1 VVNLDR
7 PPRLAAAQ
15 HRAVITMTV
24 RGSGLILVLGS
35 LVLGLGAAPAPAPAV
50 NFAGQRE
57 DMVRL
62 VQLETLM
69 ISSQTGVAELDPRV
83 LAALRQVPREAFVP
97 EALRPYAY
105 EPHPLPVGYEQNL
118 AAPLLVALMTHL
130 VAPQPTDVVFE
141 TGTGAGYHA
150 AVLSLLA
157 AKVYSV
163 EVVEPLA
170 DQAARILKDQGYD
183 NVYVQAADGYYGW
196 PAKAPFDAMVI
207 KEAIDHVPAPLLQQL
222 KRGGRMVIPV
232 GPERGVQYLTL
243 VTKDQDGR
251 VHEQRIMPV
260 RFSPLQ
266 GGERL

>member
-1 VVNLDR
+1 MSVRCSVLI
-7 PPRLAAAQ
+7 PVLVPLA
-15 HRAVITMTV
+15 
-24 RGSGLILVLGS
+24 
-35 LVLGLGAAPAPAPAV
+35 LGLGATPARAAD
-50 NFAGQRE
+50 AAQQRE
-57 DMVRL
+57 EMVRL
-62 VQLETLM
+62 IQLEALM
-69 ISSQTGVAELDPRV
+69 MSGQTGVPEIDPRV
-83 LAALRQVPREAFVP
+83 LAALREVPREAFVP

-105 EPHPLPVGYEQNL
+105 EPHPLPLGYEQNL

-130 VAPQPTDVVFE
+130 AAPRPGDVVFE

-157 AKVYSV
+157 AEVYSV

-183 NVYVQAADGYYGW
+183 NVFVKASDGYYGW
-196 PAKAPFDAMVI
+196 PEKAPFDAMVI

-222 KRGGRMVIPV
+222 KRGGRMVIPL
-232 GPERGVQYLTL
+232 GPEQGLQTLTV
-243 VTKDQDGR
+243 VTKDRDGK
-251 VHEQRIMPV
+251 VHQKSIMPV